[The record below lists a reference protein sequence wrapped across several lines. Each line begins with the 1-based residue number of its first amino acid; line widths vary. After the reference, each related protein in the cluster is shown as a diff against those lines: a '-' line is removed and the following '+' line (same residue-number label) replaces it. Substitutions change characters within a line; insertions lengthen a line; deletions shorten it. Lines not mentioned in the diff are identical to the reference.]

1 MGRAYNERRN
11 RQIMV
16 AIERRRMPQKEIAK
30 RFNITWT
37 NLRQI
42 IYRWRRVTKCNGILV
57 TSRS

>member
-1 MGRAYNERRN
+1 
-11 RQIMV
+11 MV